1 VSAVTKYLWIMVVA
15 LGVVA
20 LALGMVFIVQ
30 GVDKSDWM
38 KDAMQQEKITIGID
52 EASVAKGDV
61 VNSLDEALDAGD
73 TIREHRRG
81 IAPTYGD
88 LLAGGRYDPT
98 NPEHLSY
105 AQALNL
111 ENYLY
116 LGALGFGVAQM
127 LIGAGVFM
135 LITGVALGV
144 TGLALRRRAS

>member
-1 VSAVTKYLWIMVVA
+1 MVLA

-20 LALGMVFIVQ
+20 VVLGSVFVFQ
-30 GVDKSDWM
+30 GFDKGNWM
-38 KDAMQQEKITIGID
+38 TEAMQQEKITIGID

-61 VNSLDEALDAGD
+61 VDSLDETLDAGD
-73 TIREHRRG
+73 TIREHRRE